1 MDIESL
7 KIFAEI
13 TTTLSTEAKTMF
25 VWWVVLKGVL
35 PSVLGFS
42 GFMIFLFLS
51 YKLIRKGMGDAFE
64 EEFKNLRDSLGIGS
78 YGRLSPMEYQL
89 TVQKIR
95 ALIEQDQKRRGQ

>member
-13 TTTLSTEAKTMF
+13 ATTLSTEAKTMF

-35 PSVLGFS
+35 PSVLWFFGFI
-42 GFMIFLFLS
+42 IFLVVS

-64 EEFKNLRDSLGIGS
+64 EEFQSLRDTLGIGS

-95 ALIEQDQKRRGQ
+95 ALIAQHQNRREK